1 MNWILKKIL
10 GSKNERD
17 LKKMRPLVEKINAF
31 DEEYKAL
38 SDEQLQ
44 ANYPRK
50 NLQEE
55 CKREHFPPQA
65 QQHNQND
72 SK

>member
-17 LKKMRPLVEKINAF
+17 LKKMRPLVEKINVL

-38 SDEQLQ
+38 TDEQLQ
-44 ANYPRK
+44 AK
-50 NLQEE
+50 T
-55 CKREHFPPQA
+55 A
-65 QQHNQND
+65 
-72 SK
+72 